1 MKEMTYTVLNLI
13 DAEREVQ
20 DAKGGVQDQHNDDQ
34 WYRILAEEFGE
45 IAKALN
51 DKEPD
56 EALEAEIIQT
66 AAVCVAWLEARSRR
80 ALFAERFARVEWN
93 RRLLERCRIS
103 LKTLL
108 EEGWHFDNADAIIAE
123 IAEIEARKVVENVV
137 VKEAD
142 NAQVDH
148 PHN

>member
-13 DAEREVQ
+13 DDEREAQ
-20 DAKGGVQDQHNDDQ
+20 DAKWGVQDQHNDDQ

-51 DKEPD
+51 DKEP
-56 EALEAEIIQT
+56 EAALEAEIIQT
-66 AAVCVAWLEARSRR
+66 AAVCVAWIEARSRR
-80 ALFAERFARVEWN
+80 RRIEDVERN
-93 RRLLERCRIS
+93 RRLYEKGRIS
-103 LKTLL
+103 LKTVL
-108 EEGWHFDNADAIIAE
+108 EEGWCFDHTDSGEIGIAPL
-123 IAEIEARKVVENVV
+123 EAGKVAKNVV

-142 NAQVDH
+142 NAQVDN